1 MAPEPCGDQ
10 ACRLT
15 VAWRNSLTT
24 SRPTPG
30 SPFMPR
36 DFYELAEQLRSQ
48 TLASGLVGDQAC
60 NFRVIPVAQLNYP
73 ADSQKAVMTGDR
85 LTLVH
90 YQSNLATIVH
100 ETETG

>member
-1 MAPEPCGDQ
+1 
-10 ACRLT
+10 
-15 VAWRNSLTT
+15 
-24 SRPTPG
+24 
-30 SPFMPR
+30 
-36 DFYELAEQLRSQ
+36 
-48 TLASGLVGDQAC
+48 
-60 NFRVIPVAQLNYP
+60 VIPVAQLNYP